1 MSKAMSTHQKRR
13 EKRLRIV
20 NYPDEGNI
28 ERIEWNGV
36 DLDGIDPVHVQ
47 KRQALLK
54 DVYPKGYMISLR
66 DAYQRLNDMY

>member
-1 MSKAMSTHQKRR
+1 MSESISSLKRRR

-20 NYPDEGNI
+20 NYPDEGNV

-36 DLDGIDPVHVQ
+36 DLIGIDPVHVQ
-47 KRQALLK
+47 KRQALLN

-66 DAYQRLNDMY
+66 EVYQRLNDMY